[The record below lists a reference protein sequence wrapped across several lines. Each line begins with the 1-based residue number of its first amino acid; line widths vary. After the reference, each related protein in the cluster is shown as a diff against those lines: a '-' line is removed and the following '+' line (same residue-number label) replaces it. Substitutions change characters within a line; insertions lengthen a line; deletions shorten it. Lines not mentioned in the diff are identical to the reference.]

1 MREPFAIVDVE
12 TTGTSAAYHR
22 VIEIAIVRVERG
34 KIVRRFSTLV
44 NPERY
49 VSPVIEQITGI
60 RNADLEGAPRFA
72 AIAKEVHRLL
82 DGAVFVAHNARFDHS
97 FVKEEFARLG
107 RRFSA
112 RCLCTVKLSRALHPE
127 HHRHDLSSIIERH
140 EIACTQRHRAMGDVM
155 AVHSFLELMR
165 GEVEKKK
172 WEDLIARLL
181 RTRTLP
187 AQMDRGAIDELPT
200 GPGVYLFYGA
210 GGEVLYV
217 GKSLNIR
224 DRVLDHFGNDREQ
237 GLCQQVV
244 RVEARETAGELGA
257 LLLELQLIKTLH
269 PVYNRVSRSTKPLIV
284 AWQEVSA
291 EGYFR
296 VALTSG
302 EAVPP
307 AEAHRVMA
315 VFKYKAQ
322 ANRFLQESAK
332 EYHLCHKLLGLDTS
346 RGACF
351 QYQLHRCPGACIG
364 EEPPEAHNERFELAF
379 ERRRVHA
386 WPFRGPIAITE
397 RAPGDKGGEL
407 FLVDQWCLLSG
418 HRVTELGHL
427 PLFTAGPWFDYDS
440 YKVLSNYVR
449 NPRHRK
455 TIREISR
462 EQLALVENDVS
473 S

>member
-1 MREPFAIVDVE
+1 MREAFAIVDVE
-12 TTGTSAAYHR
+12 TSGTSPAYHR
-22 VIEIAIVRVERG
+22 IIEIAVVRVERG
-34 KIVRRFSTLV
+34 RIVRSFETLV

-49 VSPVIEQITGI
+49 ISPVIESITGI

-82 DGAVFVAHNARFDHS
+82 DGAVFVAHNARFDYS

-107 RRFSA
+107 RRFSS

-127 HHRHDLSSIIERH
+127 YRRHDLSSIIERH
-140 EIACTQRHRAMGDVM
+140 EIECPRRHRAMGDVM

-165 GEVEKKK
+165 GQVGRKE
-172 WEDLIARLL
+172 WEHLIARLL

-200 GPGVYLFYGA
+200 GSGVYLFYGA
-210 GGEVLYV
+210 GGEVLYI

-224 DRVLDHFGNDREQ
+224 ERVLDHFGNDREQ

-269 PVYNRVSRSTKPLIV
+269 PVYNQVSRSTKPLIV
-284 AWQEVSA
+284 AWRQVSP

-296 VALTSG
+296 LSMTSG
-302 EAVPP
+302 EPVPP

-322 ANRFLQESAK
+322 ANRFLQECAK
-332 EYHLCHKLLGLDTS
+332 EHSLCHKLLGLDAS

-351 QYQLHRCPGACIG
+351 QYQLHRCPGTCIG
-364 EEPPEAHNERFELAF
+364 EEPPDAHNQRFERAF

-397 RAPGDKGGEL
+397 RAPGGGGGEV

-418 HRVTELGHL
+418 HRITEMGQA
-427 PLFTAGPWFDYDS
+427 PLFTAGAWFDYDS
-440 YKVLSNYVR
+440 YKVLSTFVR

-455 TIREISR
+455 SIREISH
-462 EQLALVENDVS
+462 EQLALMENDVS

>member
-34 KIVRRFSTLV
+34 RVSRRFSSLV
-44 NPERY
+44 NPERF

-72 AIAKEVHRLL
+72 AIAAEVHRLL
-82 DGAVFVAHNARFDHS
+82 DGAVFVAHNARFDYS
-97 FVKEEFARLG
+97 FVREEFARLG

-127 HHRHDLSSIIERH
+127 FRRHDLSSIIERH
-140 EIACTQRHRAMGDVM
+140 EIECTQRHRAMGDVL
-155 AVHSFLELMR
+155 AVHTFLERMQD
-165 GEVEKKK
+165 EVDDKE
-172 WEDLIARLL
+172 WENLIARLL
-181 RTRTLP
+181 RSRTLP

-200 GPGVYLFYGA
+200 VPGVYLFYGA
-210 GGEVLYV
+210 GGEVLYI
-217 GKSLNIR
+217 GKSLSIR

-257 LLLELQLIKTLH
+257 LLVELQLIKTLH

-284 AWQEVSA
+284 AWRELSP

-296 VALTSG
+296 LALTSG
-302 EAVPP
+302 EAVPT

-315 VFKYKAQ
+315 VFKYKSQ
-322 ANRFLQESAK
+322 AHRFLQASAK
-332 EYHLCHKLLGLDTS
+332 EHRLCHKLLGLDNS

-351 QYQLHRCPGACIG
+351 QYQLHRCPGACVG
-364 EEPPEAHNERFELAF
+364 EEPPEAHNQRFELAF
-379 ERRRVHA
+379 ARRRVHA

-397 RAPGDKGGEL
+397 RAPGDQSGEM

-418 HRVTELGHL
+418 HRITEMGHA
-427 PLFTAGPWFDYDS
+427 PLFSAGPWFDYDS
-440 YKVLSNYVR
+440 YKVLWNYVR
-449 NPRHRK
+449 DPRHRK
-455 TIREISR
+455 SIREITR
-462 EQLALVENDVS
+462 EQIALIETDVS